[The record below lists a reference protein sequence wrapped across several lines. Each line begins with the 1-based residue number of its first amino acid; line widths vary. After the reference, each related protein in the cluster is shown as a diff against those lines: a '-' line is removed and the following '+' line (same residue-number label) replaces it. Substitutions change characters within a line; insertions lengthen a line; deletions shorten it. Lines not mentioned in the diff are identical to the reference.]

1 MEYMYYTNKVGDSC
15 RVYNVRTNGMF
26 WRDKEMRVYVK
37 DSITYYDYSVEV
49 NNKYDLR
56 FKSIIELDTFL
67 RDNGFSFMGLD
78 ND

>member
-15 RVYNVRTNGMF
+15 RVYNYTQTEY
-26 WRDKEMRVYVK
+26 DTC
-37 DSITYYDYSVEV
+37 DYDYSVEV

-56 FKSIIELDTFL
+56 SKSIIELDTFL

>member
-15 RVYNVRTNGMF
+15 RVYNVRTNGLF
-26 WRDKEMRVYVK
+26 WRG
-37 DSITYYDYSVEV
+37 YDYSVEV

-56 FKSIIELDTFL
+56 FKSINHLSLWLEEEGY
-67 RDNGFSFMGLD
+67 NFMGHD